1 MSGLSPVSYHH
12 PPLLQADLEHLLAA
26 YPDTL
31 TVAEVAAVLRVH
43 ERSVQRWARE
53 GRVASVRVGRG
64 YRFLRSDVLTF
75 LHAAR
80 IHASAAAALE
90 KVDRQPGGE
99 SV

>member
-1 MSGLSPVSYHH
+1 MNET
-12 PPLLQADLEHLLAA
+12 ALERLLAA

-31 TVAEVAAVLRVH
+31 TVADVATVLRVH

-64 YRFLRSDVLTF
+64 YRFLRSDVLAL

-90 KVDRQPGGE
+90 KVDRKSDGE
-99 SV
+99 SA